1 MPNQAS
7 STATAA
13 FALSPAPAPD
23 LLAPDLVALFL
34 GATPHPDIVIPEPT
48 VTVADLAAAA
58 RAEGVAAGRL
68 RWDAAKQR
76 FAS

>member
-7 STATAA
+7 
-13 FALSPAPAPD
+13 PAPAAAVTLPRD
-23 LLAPDLVALFL
+23 ALAPDLVALFL

-48 VTVADLAAAA
+48 VTIADLAAAA
-58 RAEGVAAGRL
+58 RAEGLAAAGL
-68 RWDAAKQR
+68 RWDAARQR

>member
-1 MPNQAS
+1 MSDQAS
-7 STATAA
+7 PT
-13 FALSPAPAPD
+13 APAALTLPHD
-23 LLAPDLVALFL
+23 ALAPDLVALLL

-68 RWDAAKQR
+68 RWDAARQR